1 MVVIRDRAL
10 SCLTL
15 FSVCASEAEGLL
27 KLPDPPEVMMLSM
40 PKFKYPAHVFRNTHQ
55 ESTSSSRDVWD
66 HLS

>member
-1 MVVIRDRAL
+1 MVIRDRAL

-40 PKFKYPAHVFRNTHQ
+40 PKFKYPAHVFRNAHQ
-55 ESTSSSRDVWD
+55 AYICLFQNRVFPTF
-66 HLS
+66 